1 MKKYL
6 QPKIVV
12 NDLSIED
19 VLSVSIVDDT
29 LDIFDVGVNGVNED
43 L

>member
-6 QPKIVV
+6 QPEIVV

-19 VLSVSIVDDT
+19 VLSVSKVDDT
-29 LDIFDVGVNGVNED
+29 LDIFDVEVGVNED

>member
-6 QPKIVV
+6 QPEIVV

-19 VLSVSIVDDT
+19 VLSVSKVDDT
-29 LDIFDVGVNGVNED
+29 LDIFDDGVNED